1 MKKSFPINHEI
12 DLLIG
17 EEEIHCIINGSIGTW
32 DDTYGEDS
40 DGNRGEAIVDQEI
53 EEWEV
58 VDLNNQPI
66 KDETILKEV
75 NAFYNENLS
84 ERDAENAE
92 ESHRNE

>member
-1 MKKSFPINHEI
+1 MKKLFPINHEI

-17 EEEIHCIINGSIGTW
+17 EDEIHCIINGSIGTW

-66 KDETILKEV
+66 KDETILKE
-75 NAFYNENLS
+75 AEKFYDENLAS
-84 ERDAENAE
+84 KDAENAE
-92 ESHRNE
+92 SNHCDN